1 MTKPASAD
9 PPHNPPRNGT
19 LELVHHHPGRL
30 RVRADVFALLAQG
43 GAAVSLVRE
52 AIEAQPGV
60 TRLSHNARTG
70 TLLVEYQPGLAE
82 PDDLLQHIAD
92 AAGLERPGK
101 DAIGAF
107 GRSPALLAVEAA
119 RQLNAITA
127 ELTGSRADLR
137 AIVPA
142 ALAALSA
149 YSFVVHQDT
158 RLPRWDNLLYWS
170 YNLFSSLHRNEID
183 GPTPTSREPL
193 LGASAGARGV
203 RVMAT
208 GEET

>member
-1 MTKPASAD
+1 MTKPLSGD
-9 PPHNPPRNGT
+9 PPPAPPPGEV

-30 RVRADVFALLAQG
+30 RVRADAFARG
-43 GAAVSLVRE
+43 SAVVDRVRE

-60 TRLSHNARTG
+60 TRFSHNARTG

-82 PDDLLQHIAD
+82 PDDVLERIAD

-101 DAIGAF
+101 DAIRAF
-107 GRSPALLAVEAA
+107 GRTPAILAVEAA
-119 RQLNAITA
+119 RELNAITA

-149 YSFVVHQDT
+149 YSFVVHKDS

-170 YNLFSSLHRNEID
+170 YNVFFSLHRREID
-183 GPTPTSREPL
+183 APYGRRDAMVHAVP
-193 LGASAGARGV
+193 AGEAE
-203 RVMAT
+203 A
-208 GEET
+208 